1 MVFTS
6 SAFLP
11 FLLLTFLLWLPA
23 GRTGRKLV
31 LIASS
36 LLFYGAWDLRFL
48 ALLGAVW
55 LVVFVVP
62 QAISR
67 TSDPRGRRWLVTLGV
82 ASLVALLVL
91 FKYLG
96 FFAHVAEGLARACG
110 FPASDVTV
118 RLLLPVGISFYTFQ
132 AISYLL
138 DVYWERVPAS
148 RSVLDTALYVGFFP
162 LVLAGPIERG
172 ARWLPQ
178 IERYQPF
185 RLDQLRDGFERML
198 LGYLLKVGIADPIA
212 PFCND
217 IFARFGSAGS
227 GELLLGAYAYS
238 LQIMTDFAGY
248 SLIARGVARCFGYE
262 AVNNFEQPYFSR
274 SFTEFWRR
282 WHISLS
288 SWISEYLFSPIMSA
302 VLGRVGRLRLATVEA
317 EMRLA
322 YPLVTIPVMLLVGLW
337 HGAGFNYVVWGGLH
351 GVFLSFER
359 LVVFGKKSIGKRVR
373 IRNAGDALRAGLAM
387 FLVFHLVTLAW
398 IFFRADSFADA
409 LIYLTRLFTAGGWS
423 VQKKLLGLLALSSL
437 VTFFIQFVE
446 YRRGDEWVFRGI
458 PPALRGLAYAGGG
471 GLLHPA
477 RRIGWQGPVHLFSVL
492 SRSFAT
498 SGSRCWRCCSWSGCS
513 IRPWRRSLR
522 GTRP

>member
-1 MVFTS
+1 MTFTS
-6 SAFLP
+6 STFLP

-31 LIASS
+31 LIAGS

-55 LVVFVVP
+55 VVVFVVP
-62 QAISR
+62 QAMAR
-67 TSDPRGRRWLVTLGV
+67 TADPRGRRRLLTAGITVLVG
-82 ASLVALLVL
+82 LLIT

-96 FFAHVAEGLARACG
+96 FFAQAAEGLARACG
-110 FPASDVTV
+110 LAAGDVTL

-132 AISYLL
+132 AISYLM
-138 DVYWERVPAS
+138 DVHWERVPAS
-148 RSVLDTALYVGFFP
+148 RSVLDTALYVCFFP

-178 IERYQPF
+178 LERYHPV
-185 RLDQLRDGFERML
+185 RLDHLRDGFERML
-198 LGYLLKVGIADPIA
+198 LGTLLKVGIADPLA

-217 IFARFGSAGS
+217 IFARAGSAGS
-227 GELLLGAYAYS
+227 GELLFGAYAYS

-248 SLIARGVARCFGYE
+248 SLIARGVACCFGYE

-288 SWISEYLFSPIMSA
+288 SWISEYLFSPIMSF

-322 YPLVTIPVMLLVGLW
+322 YPLVALPVMLLVGLW

-359 LVVFGKKSIGKRVR
+359 LVVFGKKSVGKRAR
-373 IRNAGDALRAGLAM
+373 IRNAGDALRAGLAVL
-387 FLVFHLVTLAW
+387 LVFHLVTLAW
-398 IFFRADSFADA
+398 VFFRAGSLGDA
-409 LIYLTRLFTAGGWS
+409 LVYLTRLFSAGGWS
-423 VQKKLLGLLALSSL
+423 VQKKLLGLLVLSAL
-437 VTFFIQFVE
+437 VTFFIQLIE
-446 YRRGDEWVFRGI
+446 YRRRDEWVFRSV
-458 PPALRGLAYAGGG
+458 PPVLRGLAYAAAVLYCILLGGSG
-471 GLLHPA
+471 GKVPF
-477 RRIGWQGPVHLFSVL
+477 IYFQF
-492 SRSFAT
+492 
-498 SGSRCWRCCSWSGCS
+498 
-513 IRPWRRSLR
+513 
-522 GTRP
+522 

>member
-1 MVFTS
+1 MTFTS

-31 LIASS
+31 LIAGS

-62 QAISR
+62 QAMSR
-67 TSDPRGRRWLVTLGV
+67 VSGRRDRRRLLTAGITVLI
-82 ASLVALLVL
+82 ALLVI

-96 FFAHVAEGLARACG
+96 FFAQAAEGLARACG
-110 FPASDVTV
+110 LAAGDVTL
-118 RLLLPVGISFYTFQ
+118 RILLPVGISFYTFQ

-138 DVYWERVPAS
+138 DVYWERIPAS
-148 RSVLDTALYVGFFP
+148 RSVPDTALYVCFFP

-178 IERYQPF
+178 LEQYHPA
-185 RLDQLRDGFERML
+185 RLDQLRDGFERLL
-198 LGYLLKVGIADPIA
+198 LGCLLKVGIADPIA

-217 IFARFGSAGS
+217 IFARAGSAGS
-227 GELLLGAYAYS
+227 GELLFGAYAYS

-248 SLIARGVARCFGYE
+248 SLIARGIACCFGYE

-288 SWISEYLFSPIMSA
+288 SWISEYLFSPIMSL

-322 YPLVTIPVMLLVGLW
+322 YPLVAIPVMLLVGLW
-337 HGAGFNYVVWGGLH
+337 HGAGFNYIVWGGLH

-359 LVVFGKKSIGKRVR
+359 LVVFGKKSIGKRMR
-373 IRNAGDALRAGLAM
+373 IRNAGDALRAGWAM
-387 FLVFHLVTLAW
+387 LLVFHLVTLAW
-398 IFFRADSFADA
+398 IFFRTDSFADA

-423 VQKKLLGLLALSSL
+423 VQKKLLAMLALSAL
-437 VTFFIQFVE
+437 VTFLIQLVE
-446 YRRGDEWVFRGI
+446 YRRRDEWVFRGV
-458 PPALRGLAYAGGG
+458 PPVLRGLAYTGTVLYCVVLGGSG
-471 GLLHPA
+471 GKVPF
-477 RRIGWQGPVHLFSVL
+477 IYFQF
-492 SRSFAT
+492 
-498 SGSRCWRCCSWSGCS
+498 
-513 IRPWRRSLR
+513 
-522 GTRP
+522 

>member
-1 MVFTS
+1 MTFTS

-36 LLFYGAWDLRFL
+36 LVFYGAWDLRFL

-55 LVVFVVP
+55 LVVFLVP

-67 TSDPRGRRWLVTLGV
+67 TADRRHRRRLVTLGV
-82 ASLVALLVL
+82 VVLVALLIL

-96 FFAHVAEGLARACG
+96 FFGHVAVALARAGG
-110 FPASDVTV
+110 FAASDVTV

-132 AISYLL
+132 AISYLM

-162 LVLAGPIERG
+162 LLLAGPVERG

-178 IERYQPF
+178 LERYHPV
-185 RLDQLRDGFERML
+185 RLDHLRVGFERML

-217 IFARFGSAGS
+217 VFARAGSAGS
-227 GELLLGAYAYS
+227 GELLFGAYAYS
-238 LQIMTDFAGY
+238 LQIMADFAGY

-262 AVNNFEQPYFSR
+262 VAPNFEQPYFSR

-282 WHISLS
+282 WHMSLS

-302 VLGRVGRLRLATVEA
+302 VLRRVGQLRLATVDA

-322 YPLVTIPVMLLVGLW
+322 YPLVTVPVMLLVGLW
-337 HGAGFNYVVWGGLH
+337 HGAGFNYIVWGGLH

-359 LVVFGKKSIGKRVR
+359 LAIFG
-373 IRNAGDALRAGLAM
+373 
-387 FLVFHLVTLAW
+387 
-398 IFFRADSFADA
+398 
-409 LIYLTRLFTAGGWS
+409 
-423 VQKKLLGLLALSSL
+423 
-437 VTFFIQFVE
+437 
-446 YRRGDEWVFRGI
+446 
-458 PPALRGLAYAGGG
+458 
-471 GLLHPA
+471 
-477 RRIGWQGPVHLFSVL
+477 
-492 SRSFAT
+492 
-498 SGSRCWRCCSWSGCS
+498 
-513 IRPWRRSLR
+513 
-522 GTRP
+522 

>member
-1 MVFTS
+1 MTFTS

-67 TSDPRGRRWLVTLGV
+67 ASDRRDRRRLLTLGITV
-82 ASLVALLVL
+82 LVALLIL

-96 FFAHVAEGLARACG
+96 FFAQAAEGLARACG
-110 FPASDVTV
+110 FAAGDVTL

-132 AISYLL
+132 AISYLM
-138 DVYWERVPAS
+138 DVYWERVQAS
-148 RSVLDTALYVGFFP
+148 HSVLDTALYVCFFP

-178 IERYQPF
+178 LERYHAV

-198 LGYLLKVGIADPIA
+198 LGCLLKVGIADPIA

-217 IFARFGSAGS
+217 IFARAGSAGS
-227 GELLLGAYAYS
+227 GELLFGAYAYS

-248 SLIARGVARCFGYE
+248 SLIARGVAGCFGYE

-288 SWISEYLFSPIMSA
+288 SWISEYLFAPAMSF

-322 YPLVTIPVMLLVGLW
+322 YPLVALPVMLLVGLW
-337 HGAGFNYVVWGGLH
+337 HGAGFNYMVWGGLH

-387 FLVFHLVTLAW
+387 LLVFHLVTLAW
-398 IFFRADSFADA
+398 IFFRADSFGDA
-409 LIYLTRLFTAGGWS
+409 LIYLMRLFTAGGWS
-423 VQKKLLGLLALSSL
+423 VQKKLLGLLALSAL
-437 VTFFIQFVE
+437 VTCFIQLIE
-446 YRRGDEWVFRGI
+446 YRRQDEWVFRSV
-458 PPALRGLAYAGGG
+458 PPVLRGLAYAGAVLYCILLGG
-471 GLLHPA
+471 
-477 RRIGWQGPVHLFSVL
+477 
-492 SRSFAT
+492 
-498 SGSRCWRCCSWSGCS
+498 SGGK
-513 IRPWRRSLR
+513 IPFIYFQF
-522 GTRP
+522 

>member
-1 MVFTS
+1 MLFTS

-31 LIASS
+31 LLAAS
-36 LLFYGAWDLRFL
+36 LVFYGAWDLRFL
-48 ALLGAVW
+48 ALLAAVW
-55 LVVFVVP
+55 LVVFLVP
-62 QAISR
+62 PAMAR
-67 TSDPRGRRWLVTLGV
+67 AADPRARRRLVTLGV
-82 ASLVALLVL
+82 GVLVGLLVA

-96 FFAHVAEGLARACG
+96 FFAHAAGALARACG
-110 FPASDVTV
+110 LAAGDVTV
-118 RLLLPVGISFYTFQ
+118 HVLLPVGISFYTFQ

-178 IERYQPF
+178 LERYQPF
-185 RLDQLRDGFERML
+185 RLDRLRDGVERML
-198 LGYLLKVGIADPIA
+198 LGYLLKAGIADPIA

-217 IFARFGSAGS
+217 VFARAGSAGS
-227 GELLLGAYAYS
+227 GELLFGAYAYS

-248 SLIARGVARCFGYE
+248 SLIARGVAACFGYE
-262 AVNNFEQPYFSR
+262 AVQNFEQPYFSR

-288 SWISEYLFSPIMSA
+288 SWISEYLFNPAMSA
-302 VLGRVGRLRLATVEA
+302 VLRRVGRLRLPSVEA

-322 YPLVTIPVMLLVGLW
+322 YPLVTVPVMLLVGLW

-359 LVVFGKKSIGKRVR
+359 LAIFGKKAVRTRAR
-373 IRNAGDALRAGLAM
+373 IRNAGDLLKAGLAVV
-387 FLVFHLVTLAW
+387 LVFHLVTLAW
-398 IFFRADSFADA
+398 VFFRADSLGGA
-409 LIYLTRLFTAGGWS
+409 LLYLGRLFTAGGWS
-423 VQKKLLGLLALSSL
+423 VQKKLLGLLAVSAL
-437 VTFFIQFVE
+437 VTFLVQWVE
-446 YRRGDEWVFRGI
+446 YRRRDEWVFRGV
-458 PPALRGLAYAGGG
+458 PPLLRGLAYAAAVVYCILLGGSG
-471 GLLHPA
+471 GKIPF
-477 RRIGWQGPVHLFSVL
+477 IYFQF
-492 SRSFAT
+492 
-498 SGSRCWRCCSWSGCS
+498 
-513 IRPWRRSLR
+513 
-522 GTRP
+522 

>member
-1 MVFTS
+1 MTFTS

-11 FLLLTFLLWLPA
+11 FLLLTFLCWLPA

-62 QAISR
+62 RAMSH
-67 TSDPRGRRWLVTLGV
+67 TADRRARRRLLTTGVTV
-82 ASLVALLVL
+82 LVALLVL

-96 FFAHVAEGLARACG
+96 FFAQAAEGLARACG
-110 FPASDVTV
+110 FAAGDVTLRV
-118 RLLLPVGISFYTFQ
+118 LLPVGISFYTFQ
-132 AISYLL
+132 AISYLM

-148 RSVLDTALYVGFFP
+148 RSVPDTALYVCFFP

-178 IERYQPF
+178 LERYHPV
-185 RLDQLRDGFERML
+185 RLDRLRDGFERML

-217 IFARFGSAGS
+217 IFARAGSAGS
-227 GELLLGAYAYS
+227 GELLFGAYAYS

-248 SLIARGVARCFGYE
+248 SLIARGVAACFGYE
-262 AVNNFEQPYFSR
+262 AAHNFEQPYFSR

-288 SWISEYLFSPIMSA
+288 SWIFEYLYNPFMSF
-302 VLGRVGRLRLATVEA
+302 VLGRVGRLRLASVDA

-322 YPLVTIPVMLLVGLW
+322 YSLVTVPVMLLVGLW
-337 HGAGFNYVVWGGLH
+337 HGAGFHYVVWGGLH

-359 LVVFGKKSIGKRVR
+359 LVVFGKKSIGKRAR
-373 IRNAGDALRAGLAM
+373 IRSAGDALRAGLAM
-387 FLVFHLVTLAW
+387 LLVFHLVTLAW
-398 IFFRADSFADA
+398 VFFRADSLAGA
-409 LIYLTRLFTAGGWS
+409 LTYLGRLFTAGGGS
-423 VQKKLLGLLALSSL
+423 VQRKLLAMLALSAL
-437 VTFFIQFVE
+437 ATFLIQLVE
-446 YRRGDEWVFRGI
+446 YRRRDEWVFRSV
-458 PPALRGLAYAGGG
+458 PPVLRGLAYAAAVVYCILLGGSG
-471 GLLHPA
+471 GKIPF
-477 RRIGWQGPVHLFSVL
+477 IYFQF
-492 SRSFAT
+492 
-498 SGSRCWRCCSWSGCS
+498 
-513 IRPWRRSLR
+513 
-522 GTRP
+522 

>member
-1 MVFTS
+1 MLFTS

-36 LLFYGAWDLRFL
+36 LVFYGAWDLRFL

-55 LVVFVVP
+55 LVVFLAP
-62 QAISR
+62 QAMAR
-67 TSDPRGRRWLVTLGV
+67 AADPRARRRILTGGVTVLVGLLVT
-82 ASLVALLVL
+82 

-96 FFAHVAEGLARACG
+96 FFAHVAGTLARACG
-110 FPASDVTV
+110 LPGGDVTLRV
-118 RLLLPVGISFYTFQ
+118 LLPVGISFYTFQ
-132 AISYLL
+132 AISYLM

-148 RSVLDTALYVGFFP
+148 RSVLDTALYVSFFP

-178 IERYQPF
+178 LERYQPV
-185 RLDQLRDGFERML
+185 RLEHLRVGFERML

-217 IFARFGSAGS
+217 VFARAGTAGS
-227 GELLLGAYAYS
+227 GELLFGAYAYS

-248 SLIARGVARCFGYE
+248 SLIARGVACCFGYE

-288 SWISEYLFSPIMSA
+288 SWISEYLFAPIMSA
-302 VLGRVGRLRLATVEA
+302 VLRRVGRLRLATVEA

-322 YPLVTIPVMLLVGLW
+322 YPLVTVPVMLLVGLW
-337 HGAGFNYVVWGGLH
+337 HGAGFNYIVWGGLH

-359 LVVFGKKSIGKRVR
+359 LAIFGKKSVSTRAR
-373 IRNAGDALRAGLAM
+373 IRNAGDALRAGLAVV
-387 FLVFHLVTLAW
+387 LVFHLVTLAW
-398 IFFRADSFADA
+398 VFFRADSLGAA
-409 LIYLTRLFTAGGWS
+409 LLYLGRLFTAGGWS
-423 VQKKLLGLLALSSL
+423 VPRARVLLLAISAL
-437 VTFFIQFVE
+437 VAFAIQAIE
-446 YRRGDEWVFRGI
+446 YRRRDDDAFRAVPGI
-458 PPALRGLAYAGGG
+458 LRGLAYGAALVYCMVLGGSG
-471 GLLHPA
+471 GKVPF
-477 RRIGWQGPVHLFSVL
+477 IYFQF
-492 SRSFAT
+492 
-498 SGSRCWRCCSWSGCS
+498 
-513 IRPWRRSLR
+513 
-522 GTRP
+522 